1 MRWLSGLNEVR
12 YIEHLECLARSE
24 DSPGWYCCDEFIV
37 VQKYRQIFS
46 FLEKGTLRCSL
57 AAGL

>member
-1 MRWLSGLNEVR
+1 MSWLSGLNEVR

-37 VQKYRQIFS
+37 VQKCRQIFS
-46 FLEKGTLRCSL
+46 FLEKGTF
-57 AAGL
+57 GL